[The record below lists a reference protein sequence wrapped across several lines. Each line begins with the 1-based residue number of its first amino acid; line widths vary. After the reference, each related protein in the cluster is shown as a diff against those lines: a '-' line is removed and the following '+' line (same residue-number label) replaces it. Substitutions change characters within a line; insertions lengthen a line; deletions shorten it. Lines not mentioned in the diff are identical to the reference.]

1 MAAEEVLKLYD
12 SYWFDFEIFTRKH
25 VVPDTIAPDFQHQE
39 PNLSPSVQTQ
49 TRTRSL
55 HCLCSGTSFSLSSPS
70 PDSVI
75 AVTKLETVFSGIK
88 AKDEDVEIP
97 VTRNKVEKKKQ
108 RRNKKGSKSLTDLE
122 FEELKGF
129 MDLGFVFTEEDKD
142 SGLVSIIPGL
152 QRFRIEGNEYKVLRP
167 YLSEAWAVSD
177 QTKAT
182 NQLINWRLQIPNGE
196 IGMKDLLRG
205 WAQSVAST
213 VK

>member
-1 MAAEEVLKLYD
+1 MEAEEVLKLYD
-12 SYWFDFEIFTRKH
+12 SYWFDIDIFTTKQAF
-25 VVPDTIAPDFQHQE
+25 PETISADFQHQE
-39 PNLSPSVQTQ
+39 PSLSPSVQTGS
-49 TRTRSL
+49 RSL
-55 HCLCSGTSFSLSSPS
+55 HCLCSDTSFSLSSQT

-75 AVTKLETVFSGIK
+75 VVTKLETVFCGIK

-97 VTRNKVEKKKQ
+97 VTRKKVDKKKQ

-142 SGLVSIIPGL
+142 SRLVSIIPGL
-152 QRFRIEGNEYKVLRP
+152 QRSRIQGDEYKVSRP
-167 YLSEAWAVSD
+167 YLSEAWAVLD
-177 QTKAT
+177 QTKVT